1 MEEVEE
7 ANKAAVESCHRFLSL
22 VSQSQDQVQCRSLM
36 VKAGEAVLKFKRV
49 VSLLGTGLG
58 HARVRKRKKFQSAI
72 PEGVFLDNPISKVE
86 SSPSTVQLIQG
97 TNFFENPHQGTE
109 IAKNSSMQFTQ
120 KMFLENRS
128 QEMASAGKNPLQI
141 AQPMPSTQYQFLQHQ
156 QQHQQQQRFLQ
167 QQQQMKFQA
176 DMMYRR
182 SNSSV
187 NLKFD
192 NSSCTPTMS
201 STRSFISSLSMDGS
215 VASLDGK
222 AFHLIGAPQSSDR
235 NSQQSSKKRCSGK
248 GEDGSVKCGS
258 SGRCHC
264 SKRRKLR
271 VKRSIKVPAIS
282 NKLADIP
289 PDEYSWRKYG
299 QKPIKGSPH
308 PRGYYKCSS
317 MRGCPARKHVERC
330 LEDPSMLIVT
340 YEDDGAFYWH
350 GEEAFNSFGLL
361 EAGSFEEAF
370 PS

>member
-7 ANKAAVESCHRFLSL
+7 TNKAAVETCHRFLSL
-22 VSQSQDQVQCRSLM
+22 LSQSHDQVQYRKLM
-36 VKAGEAVLKFKRV
+36 VEAEEAVFKFKRV
-49 VSLLGTGLG
+49 VSLLGNGLG
-58 HARVRKRKKFQSAI
+58 HARVRKLKKFQSHI
-72 PEGVFLDNPISKVE
+72 PQSVFLDNPVSKVDA
-86 SSPSTVQLIQG
+86 SSNSLQLIQA
-97 TNFFENPHQGTE
+97 TNFLDNPIKGIET
-109 IAKNSSMQFTQ
+109 AKNSKMQFTQ
-120 KMFLENRS
+120 KMLLENPAL
-128 QEMASAGKNPLQI
+128 EIASASKNPLQL
-141 AQPMPSTQYQFLQHQ
+141 AQQTPSTQYQIFQH
-156 QQHQQQQRFLQ
+156 

-182 SNSSV
+182 SNSSI

-215 VASLDGK
+215 VDGNS
-222 AFHLIGAPQSSDR
+222 FHLIGAPESSDR
-235 NSQQSSKKRCSGK
+235 NSQQSSKKRCSGR
-248 GEDGSVKCGS
+248 GEDGSIKCGS

-271 VKRSIKVPAIS
+271 VKRTIKVPAIS

-330 LEDPSMLIVT
+330 LEDPSMLTVT
-340 YEDDGAFYWH
+340 YE
-350 GEEAFNSFGLL
+350 GEHNHSRLVSQSAQT
-361 EAGSFEEAF
+361 
-370 PS
+370 

>member
-7 ANKAAVESCHRFLSL
+7 ANKAAVETCHRFLGL
-22 VSQSQDQVQCRSLM
+22 LSQSKDQVQDKSLM
-36 VKAGEAVLKFKRV
+36 VEAGDAVFKFKRV
-49 VSLLGTGLG
+49 MSLLGPGLG
-58 HARVRKRKKFQSAI
+58 HARVRKLKKFQS
-72 PEGVFLDNPISKVE
+72 PVPQSVFLDNPISKVD
-86 SSPSTVQLIQG
+86 SSTSPAQLIQV
-97 TNFFENPHQGTE
+97 TNLLDNPHQGTE
-109 IAKNSSMQFTQ
+109 TAKNSGLQFTQ
-120 KMFLENRS
+120 KMFLENRAL
-128 QEMASAGKNPLQI
+128 EMASAAKNPLQL
-141 AQPMPSTQYQFLQHQ
+141 AQQTPTTQYQFLQNQ
-156 QQHQQQQRFLQ
+156 QQNQQQQRFYLQQQQQQ

-176 DMMYRR
+176 DMMFRR

-215 VASLDGK
+215 VANLDGK

-235 NSQQSSKKRCSGK
+235 NSQQSTKKRCSGR

-308 PRGYYKCSS
+308 PS
-317 MRGCPARKHVERC
+317 
-330 LEDPSMLIVT
+330 
-340 YEDDGAFYWH
+340 
-350 GEEAFNSFGLL
+350 FN
-361 EAGSFEEAF
+361 AGDTTNVAA
-370 PS
+370 